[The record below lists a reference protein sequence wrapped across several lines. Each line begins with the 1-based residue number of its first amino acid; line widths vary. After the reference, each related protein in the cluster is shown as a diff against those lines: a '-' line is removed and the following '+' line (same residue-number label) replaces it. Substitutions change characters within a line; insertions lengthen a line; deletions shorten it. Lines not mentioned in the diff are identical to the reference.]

1 MSFVK
6 FYTKPLYNNTFD
18 HFLNRGINKVV
29 GSDAVKTNPLVNI
42 SEINGDFVVEVAA
55 PGLNKSDFK
64 VDIDKQLLTIKADV
78 KQYDEAEKTTK
89 YTRKEFGYGAFKR
102 SFTLPES
109 IDTQKI
115 NAQYE
120 SGILR
125 IHLPQKEEA
134 KPKPAREINIG

>member
-18 HFLNRGINKVV
+18 HLFNRGINKVV

-42 SEINGDFVVEVAA
+42 SELDGDFLVEVAA
-55 PGLNKSDFK
+55 PGLNKTDFK
-64 VDIDKQLLTIKADV
+64 IDIDKQLLTVKAEA
-78 KQYDEAEKTTK
+78 KQETEAEKTSK

-102 SFTLPES
+102 SFTLPET

-120 SGILR
+120 NGILR

-134 KPKPAREINIG
+134 KPKPAREISIG